1 MRRRILIIALLA
13 AAMPPAAAWAAGE
26 EPEPAGSWTALLFY
40 IINFSLFVFILYKYA
55 MPAARDFF
63 SNRAKSITDSLR
75 KAEANF
81 DEAKELANRA
91 AERTAKL
98 ESEKSKMSSDL
109 DAETAYQIGHIQ
121 ELARE
126 TAARIKRDGE
136 LSAAAARENGQRRMR
151 AALALATTR
160 LARERLRAAFQ
171 SSDQD
176 RLLDGFVAKLREEAR

>member
-13 AAMPPAAAWAAGE
+13 ALMPSAAWAAGE
-26 EPEPAGSWTALLFY
+26 EPEPPGSWLALLFY
-40 IINFSLFVFILYKYA
+40 VINFSLFVYILYKYA
-55 MPAARDFF
+55 MPMARDFF

-98 ESEKSKMSSDL
+98 ESEKSQISSDL
-109 DAETAYQIGHIQ
+109 DAETAYQIGRILD
-121 ELARE
+121 LARE

-151 AALALATTR
+151 AALAAATAR
-160 LARERLRAAFQ
+160 LAREHLKAAFQ
-171 SSDQD
+171 PSDQE